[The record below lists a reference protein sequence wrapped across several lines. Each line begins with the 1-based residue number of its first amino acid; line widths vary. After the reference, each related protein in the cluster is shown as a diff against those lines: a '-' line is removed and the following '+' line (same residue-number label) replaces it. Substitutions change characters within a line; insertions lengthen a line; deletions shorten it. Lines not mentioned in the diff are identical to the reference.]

1 MELFFQSHLKMIGT
15 LLHGASRKRSSPR
28 IREMILAR
36 LNPMLALL
44 AGLSMALAT
53 SASLAQSRTIKFI
66 VPLSPGG
73 PNDLVARLT
82 AEHIQRNQGVS
93 MVIENRA
100 GAGTVIGTEIV
111 ARAVPDGSTILM
123 AAGSFTVNPHIKKL
137 SYDPLTSFEP
147 ICYLVRSPHVLV
159 VPASSPYKTLPEL
172 LAAAKAKPEEIMF
185 AANGPA
191 TSQHIEFEMLRRA
204 ANVNMTF
211 VPFTGDAPTLNAALG
226 DQVSAAILDYVTVA
240 EYIKIGKLRAIAVGT
255 QQRIDKLP
263 DTPSM
268 AELGYK
274 DFDWAGTFG
283 VLAPAKTPK
292 DRVDELVRWFSASL
306 KAPEVLAKLD
316 NLGLYP
322 MNQCGADYSAV
333 LRKAYDQ
340 NGRVIRESNIKTE

>member
-1 MELFFQSHLKMIGT
+1 MSK
-15 LLHGASRKRSSPR
+15 SKP
-28 IREMILAR
+28 ILA
-36 LNPMLALL
+36 LSAALVF
-44 AGLSMALAT
+44 AFAT
-53 SASLAQSRTIKFI
+53 SASLAQSRTIKL
-66 VPLSPGG
+66 VVTLSPGG

-82 AEHIQRNQGVS
+82 GEHIQRNQGVS
-93 MVIENRA
+93 VVIENRA

-111 ARAVPDGSTILM
+111 ARSVPDGNTILM

-137 SYDPLTSFEP
+137 TYDPLTSFEP
-147 ICYLVRSPHVLV
+147 VCYLVRSPHVLV
-159 VPASSPYKTLPEL
+159 VPANSPYKTLPEL
-172 LAAAKAKPEEIMF
+172 LAAAKAKPDAIMF

-204 ANVNMTF
+204 ADVKMTF

-226 DQVSAAILDYVTVA
+226 DQVSVAILDYVTVA

-263 DTPSM
+263 DTASM
-268 AELGYK
+268 GELGFK

-283 VLAPAKTPK
+283 ILAPAKTPT
-292 DRVDELVRWFSASL
+292 DRVEELIRWFNASL

-322 MNQCGADYSAV
+322 MNQCGGEYAAF
-333 LRKAYDQ
+333 LRKAFEQ
-340 NGRVIRESNIKTE
+340 NGRVIKESNIRAD

>member
-1 MELFFQSHLKMIGT
+1 
-15 LLHGASRKRSSPR
+15 
-28 IREMILAR
+28 MILTKF
-36 LNPMLALL
+36 NSMLALV
-44 AGLSMALAT
+44 AGLSIALAT
-53 SASLAQSRTIKFI
+53 SASLAQQRTIKFV

-111 ARAVPDGSTILM
+111 ARAVPDGNTILM

-159 VPASSPYKTLPEL
+159 VPASSPYKTLPDL
-172 LAAAKAKPEEIMF
+172 LAAAKAKPDEIMF

-226 DQVSAAILDYVTVA
+226 DQVSVAILDYVTVA

-292 DRVDELVRWFSASL
+292 DRIDELVRWFSASL

-333 LRKAYDQ
+333 LSKAYEQ
-340 NGRVIRESNIKTE
+340 NGRVIRESNIKAE

>member
-1 MELFFQSHLKMIGT
+1 MGKFNPVVAFVAGCSLAFA
-15 LLHGASRKRSSPR
+15 AS
-28 IREMILAR
+28 A
-36 LNPMLALL
+36 AF
-44 AGLSMALAT
+44 
-53 SASLAQSRTIKFI
+53 AQSRTIKLI

-82 AEHIQRNQGVS
+82 GEHIQRNQAVS

-100 GAGTVIGTEIV
+100 GAGTVIGTELV
-111 ARAVPDGSTILM
+111 ARAVPDGNTILM

-147 ICYLVRSPHVLV
+147 VCYLVRSPHVLV
-159 VPASSPYKTLPEL
+159 VPASSPYKALPDL
-172 LAAAKAKPEEIMF
+172 LAAARAKPDEIMF

-191 TSQHIEFEMLRRA
+191 TSQHIEFEMLKRA
-204 ANVNMTF
+204 ADVKMTF

-226 DQVSAAILDYVTVA
+226 DQVSVAILDYVTVA
-240 EYIKIGKLRAIAVGT
+240 EYIRIGKLRAIAVGT

-268 AELGYK
+268 GELGFK

-283 VLAPAKTPK
+283 ILAPAKTPK
-292 DRVDELVRWFSASL
+292 DKVDDLIRWFSEAL

-322 MNQCGADYSAV
+322 MNQCGPDYAAF

-340 NGRVIRESNIKTE
+340 NGRVIKESNIRAE